1 MMDWASIIRELG
13 GGARAVAEAGM
24 AFIIW
29 RLWGRKPAAAASVH
43 AAALME
49 DAPLSVEDHTPVLHL
64 LETLSQHSVPFVA
77 VLRQG
82 KLVGILTRTDVM
94 RILMELAL

>member
-29 RLWGRKPAAAASVH
+29 RLWGRLTEVQDKLSDVQETASKELREMQAASH
-43 AAALME
+43 TALAANTTAL
-49 DAPLSVEDHTPVLHL
+49 
-64 LETLSQHSVPFVA
+64 VA
-77 VLRQG
+77 NTATVQAMGRD
-82 KLVGILTRTDVM
+82 RP
-94 RILMELAL
+94 